1 MEYKKWVEKLK
12 VALIWEY
19 YSWYQIGSQ
28 EDYNKSEYI
37 KFVKNLDIS
46 DAEKLK
52 LYKSLW

>member
-1 MEYKKWVEKLK
+1 MEYTKWVEKLK

-19 YSWYQIGSQ
+19 NTGYQIGTQ

-37 KFVKNLDIS
+37 KFVKNLNIS

-52 LYKSLW
+52 LYKTL